1 MNAEQRLELT
11 RRVADWCYDNTGS
24 WAPDRIGLGLASLF
38 WAIAADDLRL
48 IGIRRVRDLQGKNP
62 EKLYAKLCKRT
73 GRQIDRCA
81 LYVFRCAV
89 YFASR
94 KKHDPAKL
102 KWWNWKDRQPT
113 TSGRTK

>member
-1 MNAEQRLELT
+1 MRMADELQT
-11 RRVADWCYDNTGS
+11 IPGVGPAT
-24 WAPDRIGLGLASLF
+24 
-38 WAIAADDLRL
+38 ADDLRL